1 MPRPAEDKKAS
12 KKKAAAAPE
21 KEEKKEKKPPSSK
34 SAKPGADGGGKAGK
48 GGRATAPAPP
58 PAPRRPPPRAA
69 PGAPPPSDD
78 YLAGVDLPSSSD
90 SESDASSSDGRRR
103 PLFADGEAPAAAV
116 ARGASAKESR
126 KLALRDRKAL
136 EAQAAAKAAALRDD
150 DSAFDVAFE
159 RQGDGDGAATLSAT
173 DVVVHSLTIRAKGKV
188 LLENTTC
195 TIAAGRRYGLVGPNG
210 MGKSTLLRM
219 IARRQ
224 IPVPENL
231 DVLLVEQEVVG
242 GDESALASVVA
253 ADAELM
259 ALRAEEAEINARL
272 AAVDLDGEGA
282 DADADGAAA
291 APPADSDEE
300 GELGARLNEVYDRI
314 AILGGAS
321 AEARAAKILHG
332 LGFDEPMRRR
342 ATRLFS
348 GGWRMRISLARA
360 LYLQPALL
368 LLDEVRGGVCVWGWV
383 VGAFVW
389 ARSELQ

>member
-21 KEEKKEKKPPSSK
+21 KEEKKEKKPSSSK
-34 SAKPGADGGGKAGK
+34 SAKPADGGKAGK
-48 GGRATAPAPP
+48 GGRATAPAPAP
-58 PAPRRPPPRAA
+58 APAPRRPPPRVA

-90 SESDASSSDGRRR
+90 SESDASSSGGRRR

-242 GDESALASVVA
+242 SDESALASVVA

-272 AAVDLDGEGA
+272 AAVDLAEGA
-282 DADADGAAA
+282 ASGADGAGA

-300 GELGARLNEVYDRI
+300 GELGERLNEVYDRI

-368 LLDEVRGGVCVWGWV
+368 LLDEVRFGVCVWGRV
-383 VGAFVW
+383 GGCVCVGAF
-389 ARSELQ
+389 